1 MSNALSMVLTV
12 SKEDLLKKETRFK
25 ARQRKEVGEEAMLRG
40 ITPARR
46 TLALF
51 VMTCTLR
58 SGNVLVT
65 HEVITKDGTDFISDT
80 RATLSKAG
88 RVLTIA
94 EHYREPGLER
104 IRDLVFEK
112 Q

>member
-1 MSNALSMVLTV
+1 MTNAGLGKSVRMTV
-12 SKEDLLKKETRFK
+12 
-25 ARQRKEVGEEAMLRG
+25 QW
-40 ITPARR
+40 
-46 TLALF
+46 
-51 VMTCTLR
+51 

-80 RATLSKAG
+80 RATLSKDG

-94 EHYREPGLER
+94 EHYREPGLKR
-104 IRDLVFEK
+104 IRDWVFEK